1 MNVLTA
7 VKDIS
12 VAVIE
17 KLSRLPYWLL
27 IVVIGGVAAVLTIPL
42 PHSSASTPSPSLVE
56 AVRADIQSVTAAQSK
71 TTAAIETG
79 NAESKSHT
87 QLLTEIRDLLKGPGR
102 KARASD
108 SGPENVSISFPD
120 GTPHSLLDL
129 ATKATGRFTVE
140 NNRYRASLISHGFQE
155 SELPADEGQCRVIYD
170 AWKSSQAPQL
180 QSAPR
185 YQPPRYQCD
194 GKSCRLI
201 R

>member
-7 VKDIS
+7 VS

-17 KLSRLPYWLL
+17 KLSRLPFWLL
-27 IVVIGGVAAVLTIPL
+27 LVVIGGVAAVLTIPL
-42 PHSSASTPSPSLVE
+42 PHSSASQPPPSLIE
-56 AVRADIQSVTAAQSK
+56 AVRADIQAVTAAQSK
-71 TTAAIETG
+71 THTVLESG
-79 NAESKSHT
+79 NAEQKSQT
-87 QLLTEIRDLLKGPGR
+87 VLLTEIRDLLKGPDR
-102 KARASD
+102 RARRADSAAS
-108 SGPENVSISFPD
+108 GVQITFPD
-120 GTPHSLLDL
+120 GTHHDLLQL
-129 ATKATGRFTVE
+129 ATQATGRFSVE
-140 NNRYRASLISHGFQE
+140 GNRYRASLISHGFQE